1 MPTKGLALQN
11 YREKEAYLQYEVC
24 HLKFSSLKL
33 CSHHLFLFFDF
44 QLKRYKTYVYL
55 LSSHI
60 NSNPTDNII
69 NIIIGANNSA
79 PTTPTLGEEDELKPL
94 GGAGANLQQ
103 GTNRYSYRAAIYR
116 SDTQDIG

>member
-1 MPTKGLALQN
+1 MVAKVPKVVFLSI
-11 YREKEAYLQYEVC
+11 
-24 HLKFSSLKL
+24 FFPSS
-33 CSHHLFLFFDF
+33 F

-79 PTTPTLGEEDELKPL
+79 PTTPTTTLGEEDELKPL
-94 GGAGANLQQ
+94 GAGVNLPNSQQ

-116 SDTQDIG
+116 SDSQDIG